1 MGCLGSDSVTVG
13 NLSSAGQDPKQRVR
27 VLHGVRGHQRELHVN
42 FSLVQKGGSLALE
55 AEHKALTLCVI
66 RLLEPVLC
74 GRCLGMECNAPA
86 SSDSPAA
93 WHTAVR
99 RACHFFTEC
108 QADDLVQPEADME
121 NLHLRRHGWMP
132 LRASNFPMLTRASDS
147 GMGELLPAVFGARA
161 IASRTDSVIPL
172 WRHGVQACSGC
183 QQEGHGAAATEGVW
197 HRAAESSHACL
208 LGQYHLFLPC
218 LPGLLRSIFHD
229 SVNLAL
235 LSVAREVH

>member
-1 MGCLGSDSVTVG
+1 MRNSIARASFVWSV
-13 NLSSAGQDPKQRVR
+13 SW
-27 VLHGVRGHQRELHVN
+27 HGVQCTGEFRQSRR
-42 FSLVQKGGSLALE
+42 LAYS
-55 AEHKALTLCVI
+55 C
-66 RLLEPVLC
+66 
-74 GRCLGMECNAPA
+74 APGL
-86 SSDSPAA
+86 P
-93 WHTAVR
+93 
-99 RACHFFTEC
+99 FFLQC

-161 IASRTDSVIPL
+161 IASSRTQCYPTL

>member
-55 AEHKALTLCVI
+55 AEQKALTLCVI

-93 WHTAVR
+93 WHTAVCAPGLPFSYR
-99 RACHFFTEC
+99 MPG
-108 QADDLVQPEADME
+108 QADDLVLPETDME
-121 NLHLRRHGWMP
+121 NLHLCR
-132 LRASNFPMLTRASDS
+132 
-147 GMGELLPAVFGARA
+147 
-161 IASRTDSVIPL
+161 
-172 WRHGVQACSGC
+172 
-183 QQEGHGAAATEGVW
+183 
-197 HRAAESSHACL
+197 
-208 LGQYHLFLPC
+208 
-218 LPGLLRSIFHD
+218 
-229 SVNLAL
+229 
-235 LSVAREVH
+235 